1 VPPKTRLD
9 AVVKLRERDED
20 KARRDLADAQRHAQA
35 ADQALRD
42 AESKARHDARA
53 RGTAAHWELADHAHA
68 RALVEARQAER
79 AANAATE
86 RLGSSRTHYA
96 GVRARA
102 EAARRIVEVRRA
114 EVVSQAESAERKQL
128 DEIATL
134 LFTRS

>member
-20 KARRDLADAQRHAQA
+20 RARRELAEAQRHAQA

-42 AESKARHDARA
+42 AETRARHDARSS
-53 RGTAAHWELADHAHA
+53 GTAADWELADHSHA

-79 AANAATE
+79 AAKAATE
-86 RLGSSRTHYA
+86 RLGSSRSHYV
-96 GVRARA
+96 GMRARA
-102 EAARRIVEVRRA
+102 EAVRRIVEVRRA
-114 EVVSQAESAERKQL
+114 ELVSQAETAERKQL

-134 LFTRS
+134 LFNRN